1 MDTGSRLPLGKVGV
15 GQSQEST
22 QDPAHTFLI
31 IKFGFSRFPSQFLPL
46 QILFVIHGLGGL
58 DLIRSVLCSSLKCG
72 NFSGVVALTQ
82 GGPTL

>member
-22 QDPAHTFLI
+22 QDPSYTFLI
-31 IKFGFSRFPSQFLPL
+31 IKFGFPRFPSYFL

-58 DLIRSVLCSSLKCG
+58 DLCSSLKCG